1 MKFLSKETIALL
13 LFLTAV
19 LLFCFYDVVFLNKTF
34 KVATLNPQILPSGV
48 YGQETNKIDF
58 FPVHSTTT
66 SFMEEP
72 IFQFVKDSLVKNHEF
87 PFWNPYQ
94 GCGYPLIAMMHHGF
108 FWPLHLIYY
117 LLPNSI
123 SWDLVILL
131 RLLLGGVLMYWFLKK
146 IELDPMAC
154 AFGAAVFM
162 LSPGLTLYQYG
173 FMNVIIVLPLLLLL
187 IERLLERPG
196 RLSMT
201 GVGIGV
207 WLTFLAGHP
216 EHIVLINGFAVLY
229 FLFRFFS
236 NLSFRQKPGLL
247 LWLAAAYA
255 LGLALSAALFLPFL
269 QDWIISFWHCHPDYD
284 FSRMMLAPDAGLV
297 QGLSF
302 LFPFLLQDVPV
313 SINFTRPAL
322 WGYLGIVP
330 ASMGLTALLNTH
342 KQRLALFFFAS
353 AVFLF
358 CKAHLVHPL
367 VNWVEYLPLLRHI
380 RFDFHGIHLFG
391 FLTAV
396 LAASGFDYVLKTKRT
411 WPLFLIFAVLLSLAG
426 IAALKY
432 FRHDPQGPGSYTAVI
447 LGVCLGTLV
456 FLIVLLRSRFPHRAQ
471 WFGAALILLFLVE
484 IFSYLPHKRPVRFDS
499 FPRVPAIEFLRTQ
512 DPYARVYGVFWALY
526 PNTATGYQISDFGM
540 NYGLLMNSYVQF
552 LNNTA
557 SEPLFKKDYSRS
569 AFSVIP
575 LSLQETSRF
584 FFNIAGVKYTIAPA
598 FLDKLYTPEQPLKDF
613 YPVYDHEV
621 KIFKDNRSLSRAYI
635 VHRALVSHQSDD
647 ATILT
652 TFGSFDPDPKGIILS
667 HEIPDEMFRS
677 VMSSPIQD
685 DSSATITALSANH
698 VEISATMRHPG
709 FLVLLDL
716 YHPDWTV
723 SIDGKKGTVY
733 QANYLFR
740 AVYLPEG
747 THAVSFRY
755 RPTAFYIG
763 LVISLLTGLGLAAL
777 CLGERRS
784 KSARS

>member
-1 MKFLSKETIALL
+1 MRFRSKE
-13 LFLTAV
+13 FTAV
-19 LLFCFYDVVFLNKTF
+19 LIFLIAILSICFYEVVFLNKTF
-34 KVATLNPQILPSGV
+34 KVATLNPQALPSGV
-48 YGQETNKIDF
+48 YGQENNKIDF

-72 IFQFVKDSLVKNHEF
+72 IFHLVKESLINNHEF

-123 SWDLVILL
+123 SWDIVILL
-131 RLLLGGVLMYWFLKK
+131 RLLLGGVLMYGFLKK
-146 IELDPMAC
+146 IKLNPMAC

-173 FMNVIIVLPLLLLL
+173 FMNVVIVLPLLLIL
-187 IERLLERPG
+187 IERLMERPG

-201 GVGIGV
+201 GVAIGV

-216 EHIVLINGFAVLY
+216 EHIVLVNGFAVLY
-229 FLFRFFS
+229 FMFRMLTDPS
-236 NLSFRQKPGLL
+236 VRRRPLIM
-247 LWLAAAYA
+247 LWLAGGYTA
-255 LGLALSAALFLPFL
+255 GLALSSALFLPFVR
-269 QDWIISFWHCHPDYD
+269 DWMISFWHCHPDNAS
-284 FSRMMLAPDAGLV
+284 SRMMLAPDAGLV

-302 LFPFLLQDVPV
+302 LFPFLFQNVPV
-313 SINFTRPAL
+313 AMDFTRPAL
-322 WGYLGIVP
+322 WGYLGIIP
-330 ASMGLTALLNTH
+330 ASMSLAALFNAH
-342 KQRLALFFFAS
+342 KQRLALLFFTC

-358 CKAHLVHPL
+358 CAAHFVHPL
-367 VNWVEYLPLLRHI
+367 VNWIKYLPLLRHI

-396 LAASGFDYVLKTKRT
+396 LAALGFDYVLKTRRT
-411 WPLFLIFAVLLSLAG
+411 WPLFLIFAVLLSIAG
-426 IAALKY
+426 VAVLQY
-432 FRHDPQGPGSYTAVI
+432 FRHDPQGPDSYAAVI
-447 LGVCLGTLV
+447 LGICLGVLV
-456 FLIVLLRSRFPHRAQ
+456 FLTTLLRSRFTHRVK
-471 WFGAALILLFLVE
+471 WFGAVLIFLFILEV
-484 IFSYLPHKRPVRFDS
+484 FSYLPHKRPVRFDS

-526 PNTATGYQISDFGM
+526 PNTATAYQISDFGI
-540 NYGLLMNSYVQF
+540 NYGLLMDSYVQF
-552 LNNTA
+552 LNNAA
-557 SEPLFKKDYSRS
+557 SEPFFKKDYSRS

-584 FFNIAGVKYTIAPA
+584 LFNIAGVKYTIAPA
-598 FLDKLYTPEQPLKDF
+598 ILDKLYTPEQSLKDF
-613 YPVYDHEV
+613 YPVYDNDV
-621 KIFKDNRSLSRAYI
+621 KIFKDNRSLPRAYI
-635 VHRALVSHQSDD
+635 VHRVLVSHQSDD

-667 HEIPDEMFRS
+667 QEIPDEMFRS
-677 VMSSPIQD
+677 VMTSPIQD

-698 VEISATMRHPG
+698 VKISATMRHPG

-723 SIDGKKGTVY
+723 SIDGKNGTVY

-747 THAVSFRY
+747 THAVSFQY
-755 RPTAFYIG
+755 RPRAFYIG
-763 LVISLLTGLGLAAL
+763 LMISLLTGLGLAAL
-777 CLGERRS
+777 CLWGWRS
-784 KSARS
+784 KSVIS